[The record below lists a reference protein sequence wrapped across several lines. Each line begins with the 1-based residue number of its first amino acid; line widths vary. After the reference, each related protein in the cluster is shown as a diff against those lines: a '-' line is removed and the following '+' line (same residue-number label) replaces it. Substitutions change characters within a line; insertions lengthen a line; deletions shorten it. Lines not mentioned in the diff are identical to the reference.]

1 MKVERVVVTNLDGY
15 VDVHG
20 TRVRGRSAAL
30 DTSTLQ
36 TAATY
41 PSLISLMVSV
51 DVKHHVYLNTYLLT
65 YGCHNRSS
73 QPELCNNALNL
84 HSVRPSARVP
94 QFF

>member
-20 TRVRGRSAAL
+20 TRVRGRSVAL
-30 DTSTLQ
+30 HTSTLQ

-51 DVKHHVYLNTYLLT
+51 DVKVKVQGFYVCKMTI
-65 YGCHNRSS
+65 
-73 QPELCNNALNL
+73 EMIDK
-84 HSVRPSARVP
+84 
-94 QFF
+94 